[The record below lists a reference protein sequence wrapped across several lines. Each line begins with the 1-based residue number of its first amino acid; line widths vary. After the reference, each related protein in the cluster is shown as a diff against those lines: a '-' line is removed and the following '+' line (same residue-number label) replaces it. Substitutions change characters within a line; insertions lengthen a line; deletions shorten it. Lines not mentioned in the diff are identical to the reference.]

1 MESDVLLV
9 LLVSAASY
17 THERT
22 LIACHST
29 LSHKPAEILIDKVTG
44 TVDLAN

>member
-1 MESDVLLV
+1 MERDVLLV

-22 LIACHST
+22 LIACHPS
-29 LSHKPAEILIDKVTG
+29 LSYKPAEILIDRVTR